1 MDKKNKIKKTN
12 KKEEQKI
19 TKKTNKKEEQKMTKK
34 TNKKEKQKITQIKE
48 KNKIKHKLYI
58 GYQTRI
64 VTTIVL
70 TFLLL
75 FIGTY
80 YLIKSINVLSVIN
93 VNYREK
99 SNIDYKVYLKNNEFY
114 DSEYLGKGMSYV
126 ASLIDKITADFN
138 YTFDID
144 KESNID
150 FDYDIKAELVIS
162 DTSKNNIFLKKEYTL
177 MQNTKENMNNN
188 KTHTIDKTIDIDY
201 DYYNRIANKFRI
213 SYGVETRSDLNIY
226 LNIHEKNADNNSFKL
241 KNKSVMALTI
251 PLSQKSINITLDYK
265 DINKTSQV
273 IKNSEIIISNYIYLV
288 LGASLLLIG
297 ILEFIHLM
305 RLILLT
311 KTKKTNY
318 DKYISKILNEYDR
331 LIVETTTAPNMKDK
345 KIIKVNKFNELL
357 DVRDNLKLPV
367 KYFVVSKHQ
376 KCQFYIDHEE
386 EIYILTIK
394 EVDIEETKWLY
405 YIIPNAQHAK
415 KHSSI

>member
-1 MDKKNKIKKTN
+1 
-12 KKEEQKI
+12 
-19 TKKTNKKEEQKMTKK
+19 
-34 TNKKEKQKITQIKE
+34 
-48 KNKIKHKLYI
+48 
-58 GYQTRI
+58 
-64 VTTIVL
+64 
-70 TFLLL
+70 
-75 FIGTY
+75 
-80 YLIKSINVLSVIN
+80 
-93 VNYREK
+93 
-99 SNIDYKVYLKNNEFY
+99 
-114 DSEYLGKGMSYV
+114 MSYV